1 VGEVVGVEP
10 EDGDCAPVE
19 LLDDRIGVLVV
30 VVGDDQY
37 GGRNGWPPIIGIPR
51 IDILIGRCDR

>member
-10 EDGDCAPVE
+10 EDLGCAPLE

-37 GGRNGWPPIIGIPR
+37 RGRNGWPPIIGIPR
-51 IDILIGRCDR
+51 IDILIVRCDR